1 MIDWD
6 LAVATGTRLVRP
18 GPQVSREEARQ
29 AVAELRRLSRVA
41 EGHVREFTRIDGGVA
56 PQPATIVDRPG
67 WIRANVDGFRV
78 ILEPLTERA
87 RRSNMPA
94 IVEAVGSRIT
104 GFEVGAVLAFMASR
118 VLGQYELFLP
128 PDPTGKAP
136 TGRLTLV
143 APNIVHA
150 ERELRVDPHDF
161 RLWVCLH
168 EETHRVQFTGV
179 PWLRE
184 YVRSQMTDFL
194 LASDVD
200 LATLLERLRA
210 ASDVVADVIR
220 GGNGNLIDVIQS
232 PRQKEILDRLT
243 AVMTLVEGHG
253 DYVMDAVGP
262 SVVPS
267 VAEIRA
273 KFQRRRQGGSRMDQF
288 IRRLL
293 GIDLKMRQYAEGSAF
308 VRAVVDRVGI
318 DGFNA
323 VWTSPETLPTQA
335 EIARPE
341 LWLNRVHGFGG
352 LPAAN

>member
-1 MIDWD
+1 MQVIDWD

-18 GPQVSREEARQ
+18 GPQVSREEARE

-87 RRSNMPA
+87 RRSNM
-94 IVEAVGSRIT
+94 R
-104 GFEVGAVLAFMASR
+104 AVLAFMASR

-200 LATLLERLRA
+200 LSTLLERLRA
-210 ASDVVADVIR
+210 ATDVVADVIR

-273 KFQRRRQGGSRMDQF
+273 KFQRRRQGGSRMDQLV
-288 IRRLL
+288 RRLL

-308 VRAVVDRVGI
+308 VRTVVDRVGI

-341 LWLNRVHGFGG
+341 LWLNRVHGYGG
-352 LPAAN
+352 LPGAN

>member
-1 MIDWD
+1 
-6 LAVATGTRLVRP
+6 
-18 GPQVSREEARQ
+18 
-29 AVAELRRLSRVA
+29 RRRV
-41 EGHVREFTRIDGGVA
+41 G
-56 PQPATIVDRPG
+56 
-67 WIRANVDGFRV
+67 
-78 ILEPLTERA
+78 
-87 RRSNMPA
+87 RS
-94 IVEAVGSRIT
+94 V
-104 GFEVGAVLAFMASR
+104 
-118 VLGQYELFLP
+118 
-128 PDPTGKAP
+128 
-136 TGRLTLV
+136 
-143 APNIVHA
+143 VHA

-232 PRQKEILDRLT
+232 PRQQEILDRLT

>member
-1 MIDWD
+1 
-6 LAVATGTRLVRP
+6 
-18 GPQVSREEARQ
+18 
-29 AVAELRRLSRVA
+29 
-41 EGHVREFTRIDGGVA
+41 
-56 PQPATIVDRPG
+56 
-67 WIRANVDGFRV
+67 
-78 ILEPLTERA
+78 
-87 RRSNMPA
+87 MPA

-210 ASDVVADVIR
+210 ATDVVADVIR
-220 GGNGNLIDVIQS
+220 GGNGNLIDVD
-232 PRQKEILDRLT
+232 PEPAAEGVLDRLT

-352 LPAAN
+352 LPPRTDARAATRPYQGQHEGMGPHPAVADVGAPSARAWPTCPRGRSCSWRAAVAPTRSRSPRPPGSSRPGWGCAPGW

>member
-1 MIDWD
+1 
-6 LAVATGTRLVRP
+6 
-18 GPQVSREEARQ
+18 VSREEARE

-104 GFEVGAVLAFMASR
+104 GVEVGAVLAFMASR

-200 LATLLERLRA
+200 LSTLLERLRA
-210 ASDVVADVIR
+210 ATDVVADVIR

-273 KFQRRRQGGSRMDQF
+273 KFQRRRQGGSRMDQLV
-288 IRRLL
+288 RRLL

-308 VRAVVDRVGI
+308 VRTVVDRVGI

-341 LWLNRVHGFGG
+341 LWLNRVHGYGG
-352 LPAAN
+352 LPGAN